1 MGVKQNYCVYIWLR
15 NTMIEKKSIQNF
27 KYFFVEQS
35 VSETWQIRLGV
46 PVTYSHLTK
55 YSPMYGNQFEIY

>member
-1 MGVKQNYCVYIWLR
+1 
-15 NTMIEKKSIQNF
+15 MIEKKSIQNF